1 MNAVVL
7 YILTYK
13 MYLNYKTVFYTA
25 GNIPWNKH
33 TSKRLHIH
41 VIIRKTRQNFTVLRN
56 EGNEIVLGFIS
67 KLCFTYVGSNLKSSC
82 LRVERVHITIT
93 FIYAE

>member
-13 MYLNYKTVFYTA
+13 MYLNYKTVFYMA
-25 GNIPWNKH
+25 GNILWNKH

-41 VIIRKTRQNFTVLRN
+41 VIIRRTRQNFIVLRN

-82 LRVERVHITIT
+82 LRVERVQITIT

>member
-13 MYLNYKTVFYTA
+13 MYLNYKTVLCMPC
-25 GNIPWNKH
+25 NII
-33 TSKRLHIH
+33 SKRLHIH
-41 VIIRKTRQNFTVLRN
+41 IITRRTRQNFIVLRN

-82 LRVERVHITIT
+82 LRVERVQITIT

>member
-13 MYLNYKTVFYTA
+13 MYLNYKTVFCVPS
-25 GNIPWNKH
+25 NITWNEH
-33 TSKRLHIH
+33 ISKRLHIH
-41 VIIRKTRQNFTVLRN
+41 IITPRTRQNFIVLQN

-67 KLCFTYVGSNLKSSC
+67 KLMLHICRKQLEKFMFKGGESSNYNY
-82 LRVERVHITIT
+82 
-93 FIYAE
+93 IYLH